1 MSTSTV
7 VGHASRQHQGSHLGD
22 GCNHR
27 NVAAGCASGEFQIF
41 PSLLSSWLLIFRQVG
56 VEVDVVGGSILST
69 ETRIPR
75 KMNPLTYRV

>member
-1 MSTSTV
+1 MLGLIAKNYTKDTKNIVNADVMSTSTV

-41 PSLLSSWLLIFRQVG
+41 PSLLSS
-56 VEVDVVGGSILST
+56 
-69 ETRIPR
+69 
-75 KMNPLTYRV
+75 